1 MTHTGVSK
9 KSRDP
14 EYIFFYNG
22 RDTLFSIRIASGP
35 RPVCSPASLRTFV
48 LILLL
53 TVVVWL

>member
-35 RPVCSPASLRTFV
+35 RPVCSSASLRTFV

>member
-9 KSRDP
+9 KTQSH

-22 RDTLFSIRIASGP
+22 RDTLFSIRMESGP
-35 RPVCSPASLRTFV
+35 RPVYSSASLRTLV

>member
-1 MTHTGVSK
+1 MTRTATHK
-9 KSRDP
+9 KCREP

-22 RDTLFSIRIASGP
+22 RDTLFSIRMESGP
-35 RPVCSPASLRTFV
+35 RPVYSSASLRTLV